1 MLGFS
6 LVGRRFTRATG
17 LLAAGL
23 TVWLAIGPG
32 DASARTE
39 RAGDRRATPASK
51 RETWVKPAPGPL
63 IAVVSIA
70 AITTLGT
77 QLSLLWGKIETAIAT
92 AMG

>member
-1 MLGFS
+1 
-6 LVGRRFTRATG
+6 
-17 LLAAGL
+17 
-23 TVWLAIGPG
+23 
-32 DASARTE
+32 
-39 RAGDRRATPASK
+39 
-51 RETWVKPAPGPL
+51 VKPAPGPL